1 MVDIRAIIRHDAWLD
16 LEVRWPVLRATGNS
30 EDKRDDATATQSLG

>member
-16 LEVRWPVLRATGNS
+16 LEARWPVLRATSSS
-30 EDKRDDATATQSLG
+30 EDKPEDAESTQSPG